1 MRATN
6 VLSPHLAK
14 MARVF
19 IGIGSNEGDRLATI
33 SQAVQR
39 LGSHHGIQVVR
50 MAMIYETEPVGV
62 TDQPDFLNT
71 VVEVETTFSPHGLL
85 TITKSLER
93 DLGRLPSSQRWGP
106 RPIDLDLLL
115 YDDLVI
121 QDPDLTIPHPQM
133 HQRRFVLEPLAQLAP
148 ELVHPVLGHP
158 IEALLATLV
167 EEVSSRQ

>member
-1 MRATN
+1 
-6 VLSPHLAK
+6 

-19 IGIGSNEGDRLATI
+19 IGIGSNEGDRLAMI
-33 SQAVQR
+33 SHAVQR

-62 TDQPDFLNT
+62 PDQSDFLNT
-71 VVEVETTFSPHGLL
+71 VMEVETTFSPHELL
-85 TITKSLER
+85 TIMKSLER
-93 DLGRLPSSQRWGP
+93 HLGRLSSSPRWGP

-121 QDPDLTIPHPQM
+121 QDPDLTIPHARM

-148 ELVHPVLGHP
+148 EIVHPVLGHT
-158 IEALLATLV
+158 IEALLEHLV
-167 EEVSSRQ
+167 EVAVDSVDKLNH